1 VFPTGFG
8 AVNAGNRGVSNL
20 GHGANAP
27 TGLIRYWAAAREAA
41 GCSEEPYVAD
51 TLEQALAAAV
61 AAHGEG
67 LARVLARCAFVVN
80 GTPVS
85 RRDPATVQL
94 VDGGTIEVLPPFAGG
109 APARGCDHDVVTSVS
124 AAPDGSSARAV
135 LVAGL
140 AAISTSLFA
149 VVVLGASSSG
159 RVLLASALLVIQLAL
174 VIGWFRSAHL
184 TTVGQASGALAAIAA
199 AVAADVVLLRT
210 HDRAN
215 VRGLAGVLA
224 GLVIVAF
231 IIQLARRDGRDRLTN
246 AISASV
252 ASGALAI
259 AVSVLIAVRGGPHGT
274 TLVAVALTAVAVGVL
289 PVQSQV
295 PLWASIPAG
304 LALGAGA
311 GLLVSHETGA
321 FGLGT
326 GAVVALVSVALAV
339 GARAALAKVPVGI
352 VAWPVAATLP
362 LVVVPPA
369 VLVVARIMVG

>member
-1 VFPTGFG
+1 M
-8 AVNAGNRGVSNL
+8 
-20 GHGANAP
+20 
-27 TGLIRYWAAAREAA
+27 I
-41 GCSEEPYVAD
+41 
-51 TLEQALAAAV
+51 
-61 AAHGEG
+61 
-67 LARVLARCAFVVN
+67 
-80 GTPVS
+80 
-85 RRDPATVQL
+85 
-94 VDGGTIEVLPPFAGG
+94 
-109 APARGCDHDVVTSVS
+109 
-124 AAPDGSSARAV
+124 AV
-135 LVAGL
+135 LG
-140 AAISTSLFA
+140 AISTSLFA
-149 VVVLGASSSG
+149 GGVLAASSSG
-159 RVLLASALLVIQLAL
+159 RLLLATTLLVVQLAL
-174 VIGWFRSAHL
+174 VIGWFRSAQL
-184 TTVGQASGALAAIAA
+184 TTLGQASGALAAMAA
-199 AVAADVVLLRT
+199 AVAADIVLLRT

-231 IIQLARRDGRDRLTN
+231 VIQLARRDGRERLTN
-246 AISASV
+246 AIAASV

-259 AVSVLIAVRGGPHGT
+259 AVSVLLAVRGGPHGT

-289 PVQSQV
+289 PVQPQV

-321 FGLGT
+321 LRLGT

-339 GARAALAKVPVGI
+339 GARAALAKVPPGV

>member
-1 VFPTGFG
+1 VGFAWSLAPGVPT
-8 AVNAGNRGVSNL
+8 S
-20 GHGANAP
+20 
-27 TGLIRYWAAAREAA
+27 
-41 GCSEEPYVAD
+41 
-51 TLEQALAAAV
+51 
-61 AAHGEG
+61 
-67 LARVLARCAFVVN
+67 
-80 GTPVS
+80 
-85 RRDPATVQL
+85 
-94 VDGGTIEVLPPFAGG
+94 
-109 APARGCDHDVVTSVS
+109 GCDHEVVTSVS
-124 AAPDGSSARAV
+124 AAPSASSARAV
-135 LVAGL
+135 LIAAL

-149 VVVLGASSSG
+149 LVVLGASSSG
-159 RVLLASALLVIQLAL
+159 RVLLATALLAVQLAL

-184 TTVGQASGALAAIAA
+184 ATVGQASGAFAAMAA
-199 AVAADVVLLRT
+199 AVAADIVLLRT

-215 VRGLAGVLA
+215 VRGLAGVVA

-231 IIQLARRDGRDRLTN
+231 VIQLARRDGRDRLTS

-259 AVSVLIAVRGGPHGT
+259 AASVLIAVRGGPHGT

-289 PVQSQV
+289 PVQPQV

-321 FGLGT
+321 FGIGT
-326 GAVVALVSVALAV
+326 GAVVALVAVALAV
-339 GARAALAKVPVGI
+339 GARAALAKVSPRV

-369 VLVVARIMVG
+369 LLVVARIMVG